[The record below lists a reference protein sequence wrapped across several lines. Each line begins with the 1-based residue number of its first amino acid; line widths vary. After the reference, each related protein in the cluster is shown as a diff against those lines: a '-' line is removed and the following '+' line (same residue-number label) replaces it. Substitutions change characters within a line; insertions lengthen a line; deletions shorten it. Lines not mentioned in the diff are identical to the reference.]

1 MRLWHWVEADV
12 EPIVQALIV
21 AVVVVASA
29 VYAAWRLMPTRT
41 RLRVLDAIKPSDG
54 HAAGRWLLRLRKG
67 VVAELT
73 SGGCASCSQAANH
86 VQKHAGPKLP

>member
-1 MRLWHWVEADV
+1 MWLWQWVEADV

-21 AVVVVASA
+21 AVIVVASA
-29 VYAAWRLMPTRT
+29 VYAAWRLMPVRT

-54 HAAGRWLLRLRKG
+54 NAAGRWLLRLRKG
-67 VVAELT
+67 VVADLT

-86 VQKHAGPKLP
+86 IEKKRA